1 MLIVAPPT
9 PAPPAVP
16 PDELAKEFI
25 KVVLDALRLKP
36 AQRRRAIYA
45 WCDRRGLGTGS
56 TGSWNDTARMT
67 VAKIATKLRVP
78 LKLSR
83 FRLVARVLFI
93 LVISYVD
100 LITGV

>member
-1 MLIVAPPT
+1 MIVASPT
-9 PAPPAVP
+9 LTPPAVP

-25 KVVLDALRLKP
+25 KVVLGALRLKP

-56 TGSWNDTARMT
+56 TGSWNDTARMI

-100 LITGV
+100 IITGV